1 MSARDCLHGE
11 PASASVSYISS
22 HAASIILDFSMR
34 KLLVSKTVGTRVL
47 STNASSPWTEA
58 LTSESAILAT
68 KRGR

>member
-1 MSARDCLHGE
+1 MRRDCLLSNRPHHTE
-11 PASASVSYISS
+11 ISS

-34 KLLVSKTVGTRVL
+34 KLLVSKMVQTRAL
-47 STNASSPWTEA
+47 STYSSSPWTGA